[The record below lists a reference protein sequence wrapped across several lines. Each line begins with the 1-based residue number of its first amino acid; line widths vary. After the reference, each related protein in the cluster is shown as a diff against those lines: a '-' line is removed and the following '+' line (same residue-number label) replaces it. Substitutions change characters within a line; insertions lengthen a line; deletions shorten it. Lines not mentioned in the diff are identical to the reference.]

1 MEQTPQPAQ
10 TLTVYSLLALLPL
23 QKKPFRA
30 PELKSVFP
38 WILALLMSPLCIAFC
53 ICSINDVYGA
63 EHYRAPVEALAPK
76 QIIPEGKK
84 VHSLLF
90 PSHSL

>member
-1 MEQTPQPAQ
+1 
-10 TLTVYSLLALLPL
+10 
-23 QKKPFRA
+23 
-30 PELKSVFP
+30 
-38 WILALLMSPLCIAFC
+38 MSPLCIAFC

-90 PSHSL
+90 SQSQPVNPHLHNENKLQ